1 MRLIIGFLDEIFCII
16 TTPQSLRLVS
26 RRRAGPSE
34 SGGGGKRV
42 VVLIFDTKHTDMWG
56 IIEWDL

>member
-16 TTPQSLRLVS
+16 TTPQPLRLVS

-42 VVLIFDTKHTDMWG
+42 VVLIFDKGTDILG